1 VSRSRE
7 EQVDELL
14 AGFLLDDDEALA
26 AALRAS
32 AAAGLPSADVSP
44 LQGRLLQLLAR
55 LASARTIL
63 ELGTLAGYSTI
74 WLARA
79 LPPGGRLVSLEL
91 EPAYA
96 EVARA
101 NVARAGLADRVEIRT
116 GPAADGLAQLAA
128 EGAGPFDLV
137 FVDADKRSNA
147 AYVRRALGLSR
158 PGTLIVVDNVVRG
171 GAILDPDADDPSVR
185 GVRELLELVRDEPR
199 LSATALQTVGVKGW
213 DGLVVAL
220 VEAPAATAAPR

>member
-1 VSRSRE
+1 MRSE
-7 EQVDELL
+7 VDELL

-26 AALRAS
+26 AALQAS
-32 AAAGLPSADVSP
+32 AAAGLPPA
-44 LQGRLLQLLAR
+44 RR
-55 LASARTIL
+55 LAAAGPAAAAAGAPGRRPGTIL

-101 NVARAGLADRVEIRT
+101 NVAAAGLADRVEIRV
-116 GPAADGLAQLAA
+116 GPAAEGLERLAA

-147 AYVRRALGLSR
+147 EYVRLALGLSR

-171 GAILDPDADDPSVR
+171 GAILDADAGDPSVR

-199 LSATALQTVGVKGW
+199 LSATALQTVGAKGW

-220 VEAPAATAAPR
+220 VEAPGAA